1 MSDRNTVMVGTSF
14 VVLAVL
20 ATLFIGSATAHPADN
35 HSDDGMMNMMHGN
48 GNQCMKMMQMMSE
61 TGIEN
66 HMNACMKMM
75 DGMTEDEMQDHMAM
89 CMNMM
94 QMMS

>member
-1 MSDRNTVMVGTSF
+1 MSNRRTVVIGASF

-20 ATLFIGSATAHPADN
+20 AITFIGSATAHPSGN
-35 HSDDGMMNMMHGN
+35 HGDDGMMNMMHGN
-48 GNQCMKMMQMMSE
+48 GMMQMMSE
-61 TGIEN
+61 TGMEN
-66 HMNACMKMM
+66 HMEACMKMM
-75 DGMTEDEMQDHMAM
+75 ADMTEEEMQDHMAM